1 MARKE
6 LTMRKIKEI
15 LRLKNELGLS
25 DRQVGRSLNIS
36 HSTVR
41 EYQKRAERTG
51 ISWPQA
57 EEMGEDKLRSKLFP
71 KKGQSGSKRP
81 QPDWQWVEKELH
93 RPGVT
98 RMLLWQEYIDE
109 YPEGYGY
116 SQFCQLY
123 RQWSKTQEKPVMR
136 VPKKAGEEVQV
147 DYAGQTVQ
155 VIDPQTGELK
165 EAQVFVGVLGA
176 SGLIYAEAHWS
187 QSLPNWIQAHVR
199 MFDFFGGAPKIIRPD
214 NLKSGVT
221 HPSYYDPD
229 INPTYHEMAEH
240 YGAVVI
246 PTRVKKPKDKALVE
260 NAVQQAE
267 RWILA
272 VLRDRRFFSL
282 YELNQAIRKQLKWL
296 NHRKRSDHGLSR
308 REMFTEIEKQSLQVL
323 PVQPFVYREVKQAK
337 VHIDYHVTFKKHHYS
352 VPHAYAR
359 QKVLI
364 RASEHL
370 VEVYTPNNRRIACHQ
385 RVDKFGYS
393 TEKEHM
399 PANHRWYLE
408 WSPDRFCRWA
418 EQIGPHTTAMITAVL
433 ESRKHPEQ
441 AYRTCLGILG
451 LAKKDSTP
459 ADLEAACQLALEA
472 GAHSYRAVKKF
483 MQNQKISPSDQ
494 HNSPTRHEHVRGGS
508 YYS

>member
-15 LRLKNELGLS
+15 LRLKNEVGLS
-25 DRQVGRSLNIS
+25 DRQVGCSLNIS

-41 EYQKRAERTG
+41 EYQKRAERAG
-51 ISWPQA
+51 ISWPLA
-57 EEMGEDKLRSKLFP
+57 EEMGEDELRSKLFP
-71 KKGQSGSKRP
+71 KKDKDGNKRK
-81 QPDWQWVEKELH
+81 QPDWPRVEKELH

-98 RMLLWQEYIDE
+98 RMLLWQEYIDA

-116 SQFCQLY
+116 SQFCELY
-123 RQWSKTQEKPVMR
+123 RQWSKAQEKPVMR

-147 DYAGQTVQ
+147 DYAGQTIN
-155 VIDPQTGELK
+155 VIDPQTGELV

-187 QSLPNWIQAHVR
+187 QSLPNWVQAHVR
-199 MFDFFGGAPKIIRPD
+199 MLEFFGGVPKIIRPD
-214 NLKSGVT
+214 NLKAGVT

-246 PTRVKKPKDKALVE
+246 PTRVRKPKDKALAE

-282 YELNQAIRKQLKWL
+282 HEVNQAIREQLKWL
-296 NHRKRSDHGLSR
+296 NDRKRSDNGLSR
-308 REMFTEIEKQSLQVL
+308 REMFAEIEKQSLQLL
-323 PVQPFVYREVKQAK
+323 PVQPFVYMEVKQAK

-352 VPHAYAR
+352 VPHTYAH

-364 RASEHL
+364 RASEYL
-370 VEVYTPNNRRIACHQ
+370 VEVYTSDNVRIACHQ

-393 TEKEHM
+393 TEKEHL

-418 EQIGPHTTAMITAVL
+418 KQIGPHTEAVITTVL
-433 ESRKHPEQ
+433 ETRKHPEQ

-451 LAKKDSTP
+451 LAKKTTP
-459 ADLEAACQLALEA
+459 ADLEAACQLAFEA
-472 GAHSYRAVKKF
+472 GVFSYRAVKKF
-483 MQNQKISPSDQ
+483 LQTQKSPLSGRHDQ
-494 HNSPTRHEHVRGGS
+494 LSHHEHVRGGS